1 MVSIADPE
9 TRHAASLRGTFQIDW
24 GRMDE
29 SNNKRPD
36 QSAESPEQKRS
47 VWLLVAK
54 YGHVG
59 FILPACV
66 IVGLLIGSALDKR
79 LGTKS
84 LMLVGIIFGSIA
96 GFVELIRVMMK
107 ASKD

>member
-1 MVSIADPE
+1 MN
-9 TRHAASLRGTFQIDW
+9 
-24 GRMDE
+24 DE
-29 SNNKRPD
+29 SKPD
-36 QSAESPEQKRS
+36 QQAETPEQKRN

-66 IVGLLIGSALDKR
+66 IVGLLIGAALDKW

-84 LMLVGIIFGSIA
+84 LMLVGIILGSIA

-107 ASKD
+107 ASRE

>member
-1 MVSIADPE
+1 MTNEQKPE
-9 TRHAASLRGTFQIDW
+9 Q
-24 GRMDE
+24 
-29 SNNKRPD
+29 
-36 QSAESPEQKRS
+36 QSETPEQKRN

-66 IVGLLIGSALDKR
+66 IVGLLIGAALDKW

-84 LMLVGIIFGSIA
+84 LMLVGIILGSVA
-96 GFVELIRVMMK
+96 GFVELIRMMMK
-107 ASKD
+107 ASRD

>member
-1 MVSIADPE
+1 MSDEPKQEQQGE
-9 TRHAASLRGTFQIDW
+9 TQ
-24 GRMDE
+24 
-29 SNNKRPD
+29 
-36 QSAESPEQKRS
+36 EQKKNI
-47 VWLLVAK
+47 WLLVAK

-66 IVGLLIGSALDKR
+66 IVGLLIGSALDKW

>member
-1 MVSIADPE
+1 MRRYAGSE
-9 TRHAASLRGTFQIDW
+9 TPPAASLHEGFQIDW

-29 SNNKRPD
+29 TGKD
-36 QSAESPEQKRS
+36 QQDQETPEQKRN

-54 YGHVG
+54 YGHIG

-66 IVGLLIGSALDKR
+66 IVGLLIGSAFDKW

-84 LMLVGIIFGSIA
+84 LMLVGIILGSVA

-107 ASKD
+107 ASRE

>member
-1 MVSIADPE
+1 LADEQKTERHQSE
-9 TRHAASLRGTFQIDW
+9 T
-24 GRMDE
+24 
-29 SNNKRPD
+29 
-36 QSAESPEQKRS
+36 PEQKRS

-66 IVGLLIGSALDKR
+66 IVGLLIGSALDKW

-84 LMLVGIIFGSIA
+84 LMLVGIILGSVA

>member
-1 MVSIADPE
+1 MTNEQKPE
-9 TRHAASLRGTFQIDW
+9 Q
-24 GRMDE
+24 
-29 SNNKRPD
+29 
-36 QSAESPEQKRS
+36 QSETPEQKRN

-66 IVGLLIGSALDKR
+66 IVGLLIGAALDKW

-84 LMLVGIIFGSIA
+84 LMLVGIILGSVA

-107 ASKD
+107 ASRD

>member
-1 MVSIADPE
+1 MAEEQKPAQQEE
-9 TRHAASLRGTFQIDW
+9 T
-24 GRMDE
+24 
-29 SNNKRPD
+29 
-36 QSAESPEQKRS
+36 PEQKKN
-47 VWLLVAK
+47 VWLLVAR
-54 YGHVG
+54 YGHIG

-66 IVGLLIGSALDKR
+66 IVGLLIGSALDKW

-84 LMLVGIIFGSIA
+84 LMLAGIILGSIA

>member
-1 MVSIADPE
+1 MPE
-9 TRHAASLRGTFQIDW
+9 EGKP
-24 GRMDE
+24 E
-29 SNNKRPD
+29 S
-36 QSAESPEQKRS
+36 ETPEQKRS

-66 IVGLLIGSALDKR
+66 IVGLLIGSALDKW
-79 LGTKS
+79 LGTKAWT
-84 LMLVGIIFGSIA
+84 LVGVIVGSVA

-107 ASKD
+107 ANQD

>member
-1 MVSIADPE
+1 MADEPKPPQQSE
-9 TRHAASLRGTFQIDW
+9 T
-24 GRMDE
+24 
-29 SNNKRPD
+29 
-36 QSAESPEQKRS
+36 PEQKRN

-54 YGHVG
+54 YGHIG

-66 IVGLLIGSALDKR
+66 FVGLLIGAALDKW

-84 LMLVGIIFGSIA
+84 MMLGGIILGSIA